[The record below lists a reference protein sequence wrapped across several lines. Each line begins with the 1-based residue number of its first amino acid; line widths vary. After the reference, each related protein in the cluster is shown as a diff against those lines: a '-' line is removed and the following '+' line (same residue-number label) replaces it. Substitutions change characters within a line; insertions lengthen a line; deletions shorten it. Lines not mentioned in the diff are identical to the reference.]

1 MTIKIKMEVPD
12 EVPRK
17 FNADLVLEVLQSHRK
32 NGLSNCEIHQKSGV
46 PLRRVREET
55 QKLKEQGV
63 LTEKQC
69 RCHRTPIYH
78 LK

>member
-1 MTIKIKMEVPD
+1 MTKKIIMEIINEKPI
-12 EVPRK
+12 
-17 FNADLVLEVLQSHRK
+17 FNADRVLEALQK
-32 NGLSNCEIHQKSGV
+32 YKKDGLSNVEIHQKSGV

-69 RCHRTPIYH
+69 RCQRTPIYH

>member
-1 MTIKIKMEVPD
+1 MEIINEKPI
-12 EVPRK
+12 
-17 FNADLVLEVLQSHRK
+17 FNADRVLEALQKHK
-32 NGLSNCEIHQKSGV
+32 QDGLSNVEIHQKSGV

-69 RCHRTPIYH
+69 RCQRTPIYH